1 MADLF
6 VASAGASAALAGDPD
21 LQGLPERGLV
31 TLPDGPGR
39 GGAGRRHRHHRGR
52 RHADAEVALERR
64 GAVHF
69 TSSLG
74 VSAIGTLPF
83 IVAGVSPLA
92 EAGGGLR
99 WVLAGFVCAIVGSM
113 LNAWVLLVEILR

>member
-1 MADLF
+1 ME
-6 VASAGASAALAGDPD
+6 V
-21 LQGLPERGLV
+21 LV
-31 TLPDGPGR
+31 EGIVITVVVGMLTLRSRSSGEAPS
-39 GGAGRRHRHHRGR
+39 
-52 RHADAEVALERR
+52 
-64 GAVHF
+64 HF